1 MQRISRKAVAAVVAG
16 LTVAGAGTAIA
27 AGGSGSDTSFLDA
40 VAAKLGISSEKLLDA
55 TKAVAIEQVDAQ
67 LEAGTITEAQADA
80 MKERI
85 RSGDVPFLVGPGMHR
100 GGLGHGPGMG
110 RPGGH
115 LEDAAAYLGVTE
127 AELVEQLR
135 AGKSLADVAKAE
147 GKSVDGLKQ
156 ALLASEKEELDALVA
171 AGTITQAQ
179 ADAALARREERL
191 DDMIAGTLPPR
202 GAWGHHGGEGART
215 NGMPGV
221 GHGSSEPA
229 MHGGASFG
237 VPA

>member
-1 MQRISRKAVAAVVAG
+1 MQRISRKAAAAIVAG
-16 LTVAGAGTAIA
+16 LAVAGAGTAIA

-55 TKAVAIEQVDAQ
+55 TKAAAVDQVDAQ
-67 LEAGTITEAQADA
+67 LKAGTITEAQAEA

-85 RSGDVPFLVGPGMHR
+85 QSGELPFFAGPGMHR
-100 GGLGHGPGMG
+100 GGFGHGPGMG

-115 LEDAAAYLGVTE
+115 LDDAAAYLGVTE

-147 GKSVDGLKQ
+147 GKSVDGLKA
-156 ALLASEKEELDALVA
+156 ALLASEKKELDALVA

-179 ADAALARREERL
+179 ADAALERREARL
-191 DDMIAGTLPPR
+191 DDFVE
-202 GAWGHHGGEGART
+202 GALGGRGEG
-215 NGMPGV
+215 
-221 GHGSSEPA
+221 GHGFGGPMSRGMGGSGHGYGTPA
-229 MHGGASFG
+229 MQGGASFG

>member
-16 LTVAGAGTAIA
+16 LAVAGAGTAIA

-55 TKAVAIEQVDAQ
+55 TKAAAIDQVDAE
-67 LEAGTITEAQADA
+67 LKAGTITQAQADA
-80 MKERI
+80 MKARI
-85 RSGDVPFLVGPGMHR
+85 QSGALPFFAGPGMHR
-100 GGLGHGPGMG
+100 GGFGHGPGRG
-110 RPGGH
+110 GPGGH
-115 LEDAAAYLGVTE
+115 LDDAAAYLGVTE

-147 GKSVDGLKQ
+147 GKSVDGLKA
-156 ALLASEKEELDALVA
+156 ALLASEKKELDALVA

-179 ADAALARREERL
+179 ADAALERREARL
-191 DDMIAGTLPPR
+191 DDLVEGTLGPR
-202 GAWGHHGGEGART
+202 GERGFGGPMSR
-215 NGMPGV
+215 GMGGP
-221 GHGSSEPA
+221 GHGHGAPA